1 MRASCPTLLPAAA
14 VLNPRRSEK
23 GRKERGK
30 RQEGTPS
37 CDQVRDRFA
46 QLQGRNDFS
55 RVPSVRANSIFL
67 AAVQALDEFYPP
79 SFPFHPSLFLYFFY
93 LFLPFFFFSFEI
105 RKGKSSISISS
116 SILISSKILF
126 RSRYYA
132 RFIIDR
138 FERCHSIREMT
149 LELTVYY
156 RYALD
161 TSLPA
166 SKRR

>member
-23 GRKERGK
+23 DRKERGK

-37 CDQVRDRFA
+37 CDQVRDRLA

-55 RVPSVRANSIFL
+55 RVPSVRANSIFRL
-67 AAVQALDEFYPP
+67 RFRLSM
-79 SFPFHPSLFLYFFY
+79 SFIRPAFHFIPLFFCTFF
-93 LFLPFFFFSFEI
+93 LLVSSILFFSFEI

-126 RSRYYA
+126 RSRCYA

-138 FERCHSIREMT
+138 FKRCHSIREMT